1 MIHEKLSRRIV
12 KKGIKYLVL
21 TAGAVIAMFPF
32 YWMLSSSFKIGHEIL
47 QYPPIIF
54 PSRLTLEH
62 YLYVFSTLNVPRVF
76 MNSVIVSVSTVLL
89 NAFFSGMVAYAL
101 AKLRF
106 PGKNVLFFIV
116 LAFMMVPFQLLMVP
130 LFLQISNLGLIGK
143 YSGIILPSAISSFSI
158 FLLRQALISLP
169 NDYIEA
175 ALIDGAHHFNIF
187 FRIIVPMI
195 VPAFV
200 TVMLTNFFWSWNS
213 YVWPMMVSVQ
223 HDEIAT
229 MQVAIARYRTLQD
242 MKWGATMAACT
253 LTAFPIVIVYLFM
266 QSQFIESVAQ
276 SGLKG

>member
-1 MIHEKLSRRIV
+1 MIQDKMSRRIV
-12 KKGIKYLVL
+12 KRGIKYIILSV
-21 TAGAVIAMFPF
+21 GAVIAMFPF
-32 YWMLSSSFKIGHEIL
+32 FWMLSSSFKTGYDIIR
-47 QYPPIIF
+47 YPPVLF
-54 PSRLTLEH
+54 PEKLTLEH
-62 YLYVFSTLNVPRVF
+62 YFYVFSTLNVPRVF
-76 MNSVIVSVSTVLL
+76 MNSVIVSVSIVLL
-89 NAFFSGMVAYAL
+89 NAFFSSLVAYAL

-106 PGKNVLFFIV
+106 PGKNILFFIV
-116 LAFMMVPFQLLMVP
+116 LAFMMIPFQLLMVP

-175 ALIDGAHHFNIF
+175 ALIDGAHHFRIF
-187 FRIIVPMI
+187 FVIIVPMI

-200 TVMLTNFFWSWNS
+200 TVMLTNFFWSWNN

-253 LTAFPIVIVYLFM
+253 LTASPIVIVYLFM

>member
-1 MIHEKLSRRIV
+1 
-12 KKGIKYLVL
+12 
-21 TAGAVIAMFPF
+21 
-32 YWMLSSSFKIGHEIL
+32 
-47 QYPPIIF
+47 
-54 PSRLTLEH
+54 
-62 YLYVFSTLNVPRVF
+62 
-76 MNSVIVSVSTVLL
+76 MNSVIVSVSIVLL
-89 NAFFSGMVAYAL
+89 NAFFSSLVAYAL

-106 PGKNVLFFIV
+106 PGKNILFFIV
-116 LAFMMVPFQLLMVP
+116 LAFMMIPFQLLMVP

-175 ALIDGAHHFNIF
+175 ALIDGAHHFRIF
-187 FRIIVPMI
+187 FVIIVPMI

-200 TVMLTNFFWSWNS
+200 TVMLTNFFWSWNN

-253 LTAFPIVIVYLFM
+253 LTASPIVIVYLFM